1 MADGELADGKL
12 AEPPAG
18 AEPDGPGAGA
28 EPEDPGAG
36 AEPEDP
42 GAGLVQ
48 VFADLVRYETRLYT
62 ALSERLRAG
71 HGLTIGQF
79 EFLRVIGDRNDC
91 RVNDLAHDI
100 AITVGATS
108 KAVDRLEAAGW
119 VRRRPNPA
127 NRRSSLLALTP
138 AGRRLLEAAA
148 PTVTDELRT
157 WLAGPLTG
165 RSLGQLATSLAR
177 LRQTMQDAGAGQPTG

>member
-1 MADGELADGKL
+1 MMADGELAEQAAG
-12 AEPPAG
+12 AELDRPGAG
-18 AEPDGPGAGA
+18 AEPDGPGT
-28 EPEDPGAG
+28 
-36 AEPEDP
+36 
-42 GAGLVQ
+42 GLVQ

-148 PTVTDELRT
+148 PTVTAELRT